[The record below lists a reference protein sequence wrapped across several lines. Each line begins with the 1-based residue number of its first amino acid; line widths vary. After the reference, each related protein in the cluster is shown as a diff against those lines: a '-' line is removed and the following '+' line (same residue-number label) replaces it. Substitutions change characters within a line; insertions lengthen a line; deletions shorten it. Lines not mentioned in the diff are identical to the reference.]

1 MRPDV
6 LRVLPRLG
14 NPPTLSAMENLT
26 ETLLTY
32 KSAIV
37 AGWIALFFA
46 AERLCPAAPVP
57 LDRAGRWRRL
67 VSNGGLFGANVVVS
81 LLIVVPVSLWAADAA
96 PDWRG
101 THAPWWQGGWGVVLD
116 LLLLDFLIYWWHR
129 ANHAIP
135 FLWRFH
141 EIHHLDETLDS
152 TTAIRFHWGEVALS
166 ACARAVFILAF
177 DIPLESVLIFEIQV
191 LLAAIFAHSNLRLPA
206 GLERAIGWVVI
217 TPAIHWVHH
226 HAVRRDTDSNYGNL
240 FSFWDRLFGSFSPN
254 RRRLDMKIGVERET
268 ERPFWRLM
276 IRPFEGRAS

>member
-1 MRPDV
+1 M
-6 LRVLPRLG
+6 
-14 NPPTLSAMENLT
+14 MENLT

-46 AERLCPAAPVP
+46 VERLRPAAIVP
-57 LDRAGRWRRL
+57 LGRSERMRRL
-67 VSNGGLFGANVVVS
+67 ISNGGLFGANIAVS
-81 LLIVVPVSLWAADAA
+81 LLIVVPVSLWAASVG
-96 PDWRG
+96 PEWRESL
-101 THAPWWQGGWGVVLD
+101 APWWQGGWGLVFD

-129 ANHAIP
+129 ANHRVP

-166 ACARAVFILAF
+166 ACARAVFIIVF

-191 LLAAIFAHSNLRLPA
+191 LLAAIFAHSNVRLPN
-206 GLERAIGWVVI
+206 GVERAIGWIFV

-240 FSFWDRLFGSFSPN
+240 FSFWDRMFGSFSPN
-254 RRRLDMKIGVERET
+254 RREPDMKIGVERES
-268 ERPFWRLM
+268 ERSFWHLM
-276 IRPFEGRAS
+276 VRPFERRIS